1 TRPVEGDIM
10 AVYSTGAYNYSM
22 SSNYNRLPRP
32 AAVIVSGGRAE
43 LIIRR
48 ETMEDLVSH
57 DEIPERLR

>member
-1 TRPVEGDIM
+1 
-10 AVYSTGAYNYSM
+10 NYSM